1 MNKTEIL
8 QYLTDKQIPFT
19 KYEHDDVIQSKAMNT
34 LIEAADQVPDITA
47 VEAYN
52 YYADTH
58 GNRQNFLF

>member
-1 MNKTEIL
+1 MAT
-8 QYLTDKQIPFT
+8 
-19 KYEHDDVIQSKAMNT
+19 
-34 LIEAADQVPDITA
+34 DQVPDITA